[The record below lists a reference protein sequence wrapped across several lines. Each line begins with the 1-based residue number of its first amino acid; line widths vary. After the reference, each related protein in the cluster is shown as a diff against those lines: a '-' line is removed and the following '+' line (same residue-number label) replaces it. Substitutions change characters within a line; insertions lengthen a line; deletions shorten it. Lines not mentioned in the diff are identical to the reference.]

1 MIPGRY
7 TQRRKIKSGRWF
19 RNLFVALALAAAL
32 FAVGC
37 GTAEMNVH
45 VSVTDDDMLQLE
57 IEMRGNG
64 LIMSSL
70 MESSSADDLRQQGW
84 EVSEYRDGED
94 QVQIAQRETPLDE
107 MVSPLLKKEPGLF
120 WDDYSF
126 VMDIDPILSPEDF
139 DSRHRPQSRRDGAM
153 LWIAPCISGGR

>member
-1 MIPGRY
+1 
-7 TQRRKIKSGRWF
+7 
-19 RNLFVALALAAAL
+19 
-32 FAVGC
+32 
-37 GTAEMNVH
+37 MNVH

-120 WDDYSF
+120 GTTT
-126 VMDIDPILSPEDF
+126 VLMDIDPSGHPTDF
-139 DSRHRPQSRRDGAM
+139 DSNIPQPARGRHAR
-153 LWIAPCISGGR
+153 IALLLKGR